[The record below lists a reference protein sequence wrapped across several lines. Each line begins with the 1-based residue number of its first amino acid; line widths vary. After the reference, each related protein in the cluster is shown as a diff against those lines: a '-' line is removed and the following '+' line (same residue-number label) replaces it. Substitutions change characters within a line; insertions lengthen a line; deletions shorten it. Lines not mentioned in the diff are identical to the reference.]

1 MDLADLKEFL
11 AHPRHDGWRVPG
23 VEAVSVEGA
32 RLVVRLQVTPE
43 LRNYGGTLH
52 GGAAA
57 TLVDNVGSLAIVA
70 ADRDGRFGV
79 STDLNVSWLA
89 PIPVGEWITVEA
101 TVLKSGR
108 NLAFVSVDIRRESD
122 GVLAVQGRMTK
133 SLGTKQL

>member
-23 VEAVSVEGA
+23 AEAVSLDGNH
-32 RLVVRLQVTPE
+32 LVVRLEVTKE
-43 LRNYGGTLH
+43 LRNFGGTLH

-57 TLVDNVGSLAIVA
+57 TLIDSIGSLAIFA

-79 STDLNVSWLA
+79 STDMNVSWLA
-89 PIPVGEWITVEA
+89 PVPVGEWVTVDA
-101 TVLKSGR
+101 TVLRSGR
-108 NLAFVSVDIRRESD
+108 NLAFVSVEIRRESD

-133 SLGTKQL
+133 SLSTRQL